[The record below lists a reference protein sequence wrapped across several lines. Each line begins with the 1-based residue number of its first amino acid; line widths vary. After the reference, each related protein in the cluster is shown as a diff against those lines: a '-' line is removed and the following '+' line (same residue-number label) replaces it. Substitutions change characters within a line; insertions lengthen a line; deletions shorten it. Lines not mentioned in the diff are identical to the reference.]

1 MNQDIVAT
9 ITLLGV
15 MGVADAVWLT
25 TMTNRFY
32 RRELPGLLADTPK
45 WVPALGF
52 YVLYAI
58 GTLVLVV
65 MPALDADDSMARVA
79 GMGALLGLVAYG
91 TYDLTNQ
98 ATLRGWSAR
107 VTVVDM
113 LWGASLTA
121 VAALAAV
128 LAARELA

>member
-1 MNQDIVAT
+1 MGQEVIAAL
-9 ITLLGV
+9 TLLGV

-25 TMTNRFY
+25 TMTDRLY

-45 WVPALGF
+45 WIPALGF

-65 MPALDADDSMARVA
+65 MPALDAEHSALRVA
-79 GMGALLGLVAYG
+79 GTGALLGLVAYG
-91 TYDLTNQ
+91 TYDLTNH
-98 ATLRGWSAR
+98 ATVRGWTTR

-113 LWGASLTA
+113 VWGSSLTA

-128 LAARELA
+128 LAARGLS

>member
-1 MNQDIVAT
+1 MSQDIVAT

-15 MGVADAVWLT
+15 MGVANAVWLT
-25 TMTNRFY
+25 TMTDRFY
-32 RRELPGLLADTPK
+32 RRELPGLLADKPK

-65 MPALDADDSMARVA
+65 MPALDADDSTARVA

-91 TYDLTNQ
+91 TYDLTNH
-98 ATLRGWSAR
+98 ATVRGWSAR
-107 VTVVDM
+107 VTIVDM

-121 VAALAAV
+121 VAAVAAV